1 MGGLLDSFRI
11 GAGHQKDHTV
21 FRSLELSAPVVI
33 LQERGEGLA
42 IELMI
47 DHVYMVKLP

>member
-1 MGGLLDSFRI
+1 MRGLLDSFRI
-11 GAGHQKDHTV
+11 GAGHHTV

-33 LQERGEGLA
+33 LQERGEGPA